1 MILSNPHYNPLA
13 AQDRRHPAKGIRPTE
28 AHESMASSHRLM
40 TSSSARDFFYHSAR
54 DEWSRRHRSPNL
66 HSPMAV
72 TREQKVATLEDL
84 RDKFAR
90 SKGIVFAQYRGITVN
105 DLQEM
110 RKGLRKA
117 HVDYKV
123 AKKTLVRIAA
133 KEKGYE
139 IPGNLMEGPI
149 GVAFGYDDEIVAA
162 QKMQEFAKKF
172 EKLKLVGG
180 LMDGKLLDA
189 ATVKQLA
196 GIPSKK
202 VLLAQLLSAMQGP
215 LRGFVGTLNGVI
227 SAFVRVTEAYRE
239 QKAAGQPAPA
249 AVEPEPAPAAPEEI
263 SAAEAPVAEVPAEA
277 PVAEAPAV
285 EVPAQ
290 EEAPVAEAA
299 AEPAPETP
307 AA

>member
-1 MILSNPHYNPLA
+1 
-13 AQDRRHPAKGIRPTE
+13 
-28 AHESMASSHRLM
+28 
-40 TSSSARDFFYHSAR
+40 
-54 DEWSRRHRSPNL
+54 
-66 HSPMAV
+66 MAV

-84 RDKFAR
+84 RDKFSR
-90 SKGIVFAQYRGITVN
+90 SKGVVFAQYRGITVN

-196 GIPSKK
+196 GIPPKN
-202 VLLAQLLSAMQGP
+202 VLLAQLLGVLQGP
-215 LRGFVGTLNGVI
+215 VRGFVTTLNQVVAG
-227 SAFVRVTEAYRE
+227 FVRVTDAYRE

-249 AVEPEPAPAAPEEI
+249 AVEPEPAPVAADEATPVEAAPAVVDETP
-263 SAAEAPVAEVPAEA
+263 AEAPVAEVPVQEA
-277 PVAEAPAV
+277 PVAEAPA
-285 EVPAQ
+285 EATPAQ
-290 EEAPVAEAA
+290 EAEAPAVEAVAE
-299 AEPAPETP
+299 PSPETP
-307 AA
+307 AV